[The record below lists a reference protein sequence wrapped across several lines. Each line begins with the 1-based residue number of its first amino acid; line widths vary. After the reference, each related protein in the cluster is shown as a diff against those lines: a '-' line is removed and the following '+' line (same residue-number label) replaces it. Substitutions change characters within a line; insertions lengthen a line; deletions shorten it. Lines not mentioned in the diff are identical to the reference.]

1 MHKYCTN
8 LLIKLHIYKII
19 PAVHERWYTTMMFI
33 PVVISIRELRKNII
47 ERLQTKH
54 DEETFSKISI
64 PGEEWIRLQFW
75 PKTIYA
81 KTFMQYTG

>member
-1 MHKYCTN
+1 MHKCCTN

-19 PAVHERWYTTMMFI
+19 PAVHERRHTTMMFM
-33 PVVISIRELRKNII
+33 PVAISIRELHENII

-64 PGEEWIRLQFW
+64 PSEEWIRLQF
-75 PKTIYA
+75 
-81 KTFMQYTG
+81 